1 MPQSQGGK
9 PTIFPLFLSSPDS
22 GSFLTSTF
30 NVLSFYAP
38 IIVIIGVFIL
48 SVFSASVGKT
58 FVYVFV
64 LLNCHYCQD
73 N

>member
-1 MPQSQGGK
+1 MSANPQQEQMPQSQGGK

-38 IIVIIGVFIL
+38 IIVFNVI
-48 SVFSASVGKT
+48 
-58 FVYVFV
+58 
-64 LLNCHYCQD
+64 
-73 N
+73 

>member
-1 MPQSQGGK
+1 MSAANPQQQPQQPQQSQGGK

-48 SVFSASVGKT
+48 
-58 FVYVFV
+58 
-64 LLNCHYCQD
+64 
-73 N
+73 